1 MSQSATGVFDARDSS
16 VHNLIKALDEEK
28 KHVKKEF
35 ERHVPQ
41 VEERLRNVCMCVCV
55 FVSMCVCV

>member
-1 MSQSATGVFDARDSS
+1 MIDARDSS

-28 KHVKKEF
+28 KHVKEF

-41 VEERLRNVCMCVCV
+41 VEERLRNVCMCV